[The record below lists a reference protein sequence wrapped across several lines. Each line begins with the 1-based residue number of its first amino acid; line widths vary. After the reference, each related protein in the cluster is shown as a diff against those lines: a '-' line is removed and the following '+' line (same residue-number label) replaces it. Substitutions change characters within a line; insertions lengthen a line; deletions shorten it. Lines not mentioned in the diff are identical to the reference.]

1 MSRDRTR
8 IIGVVVL
15 AVGALL
21 LSAPVMAQSG
31 PPSSPVVVDP
41 LLDALLQAGD
51 LPDDFTAGGSQEGS
65 DFGYDP
71 DVFAANG
78 GERIVS
84 QVWTSP
90 TGGVVFDF
98 RYAFPSETAAAD
110 YLLAAMPTLSE
121 EAASGLTLAGDGL
134 VGADDVF
141 HWSGDGAA
149 GDIRVDL
156 DNWVF
161 RVGPMAAKVFVAGV
175 GLTDGVA
182 DEIALNAVARM
193 TAAAAA
199 PVTSPGASASLDPG
213 KSEAPGSAEPALAHV
228 PPAIAGA
235 CSAMDPSGSETSIV
249 SCRVDDHHQAIY
261 ALYVNGIAVDGD
273 FSQITGGLA
282 PTTTG
287 SCADG
292 PYLGPW
298 TVGEEV
304 IGQIACFV
312 DGGQAYLVAGDK
324 RVPMIVFLMRDDA
337 DVVALHER
345 LPELAP
351 VP

>member
-1 MSRDRTR
+1 
-8 IIGVVVL
+8 
-15 AVGALL
+15 
-21 LSAPVMAQSG
+21 
-31 PPSSPVVVDP
+31 
-41 LLDALLQAGD
+41 
-51 LPDDFTAGGSQEGS
+51 
-65 DFGYDP
+65 
-71 DVFAANG
+71 
-78 GERIVS
+78 
-84 QVWTSP
+84 
-90 TGGVVFDF
+90 
-98 RYAFPSETAAAD
+98 
-110 YLLAAMPTLSE
+110 MPTLSE
-121 EAASGLTLAGDGL
+121 EVASGLTLAGDGL

-141 HWSGDGAA
+141 HWSGSAAA
-149 GDIRVDL
+149 GDISVDL

-175 GLTDGVA
+175 GLTGGVA
-182 DEIALNAVARM
+182 GGIASSAVARM
-193 TAAAAA
+193 AAAGN
-199 PVTSPGASASLDPG
+199 GASPSAEASLDPG
-213 KSEAPGSAEPALAHV
+213 MSGTPGSGEPAMAHV

-235 CSAMDPSGSETSIV
+235 CSAMDPSGAETSIV

-261 ALYVNGIAVDGD
+261 ALYSNGIAVDGD

-287 SCADG
+287 SCAEG

-298 TVGEEV
+298 TVDEEV

-324 RVPMIVFLMRDDA
+324 RVPMIVFLMRDDP